1 MSVDLE
7 LVGLELRVSK
17 RSSHAPRLQFTIHG
31 ASVANHSIIS
41 QQPDGVA
48 LLLEATLSARRT
60 RLPGGAGGF
69 VLALLGASCASNGY
83 QERDSRWPQGRG
95 GHANGVRDR

>member
-1 MSVDLE
+1 MARPLQITQL
-7 LVGLELRVSK
+7 LVNN
-17 RSSHAPRLQFTIHG
+17 QT
-31 ASVANHSIIS
+31 
-41 QQPDGVA
+41 GVA
-48 LLLEATLSARRT
+48 LLLGATLSARRT